1 MNWEQF
7 WNNTASQTDNLSLQ
21 VGRSVNGVPAD
32 DKTLNEIIVHISTL
46 LKIQNTDNVL
56 DVCCGN
62 GMLTTLL
69 ADKCKTIVGV
79 DLSEKLIAEAN
90 QKNIKLNIVYQKA
103 NAVELDELFVE
114 NQFDKINLYFSFQY
128 FENIEIAT
136 KLISSLLYVLKPG
149 GSILLG
155 DIPDYNKKYVFY
167 NSFEKKFRLFV
178 QNIKGTNTM
187 GKFWNPSELE
197 SICKKL
203 GASSQTLNEPTHLP
217 YSHYRFDFLIK
228 KS

>member
-7 WNNTASQTDNLSLQ
+7 WNNTASKTDNLSLQ
-21 VGRSVNGVPAD
+21 VGRSVNGVPVD
-32 DKTLNEIIVHISTL
+32 DKTLSDIITHISTL

-62 GMLTTLL
+62 GMLTSLL
-69 ADKCKTIVGV
+69 ADKCKTIVGI
-79 DLSEKLIAEAN
+79 DLSEKLITEAN
-90 QKNIKLNIVYQKA
+90 QKNIKSNIIYQKA
-103 NAVELDELFVE
+103 NAIELDKLFTE

-128 FENIEIAT
+128 FESIEIAT

-149 GSILLG
+149 GAILLG
-155 DIPDYNKKYVFY
+155 DIPDYNKKNVYY
-167 NSFEKKFRLFV
+167 NTFEKKLRLFV

-203 GASSQTLNEPTHLP
+203 GASSQILNEPTHLP
-217 YSHYRFDFLIK
+217 YSHYRFDFLITK
-228 KS
+228 